1 MTSDYTNIFF
11 DVDGTLLRNN
21 ASVLSSAVRN
31 FLIEMA
37 KSINVSVCTA
47 RSYQQIREIFLDV
60 PLGGYSAFMN
70 GALIMCHSSG
80 EIIEEHF
87 LYFDELFNIKN
98 ILLKFNK
105 SLYIIRDGVFK
116 EYLNERKS
124 SHSAIILNLTSYE
137 WDNIKSKI
145 EIKLPYLSLKKG
157 ISLNGSG
164 YDIIVTHQAA
174 SKESAI
180 KKIASLRETTTKSFV
195 GVGDGYTDIN
205 FLSLCGLT
213 FAMSNGVNEIKN
225 IANYILPRVEE
236 NGVIE
241 IKKYLKLRDC
251 ISLNADI

>member
-21 ASVLSSAVRN
+21 ASVLSPVVRN
-31 FLIEMA
+31 FLIEIA

-47 RSYQQIREIFLDV
+47 RSYQQIREIFLDI
-60 PLGGYSAFMN
+60 PLGGYSVFMN

-80 EIIEEHF
+80 KVIEEHF
-87 LYFDELFNIKN
+87 LCFDELLEIKN
-98 ILLKFNK
+98 ISLKFNK
-105 SLYIIRDGVFK
+105 SLYVVRNGIFK
-116 EYLNERKS
+116 EYLNEKKS

-145 EIKLPYLSLKKG
+145 ESKLPHLNLKKG

-164 YDIIVTHQAA
+164 YDIIVTHQSA
-174 SKESAI
+174 SKETAI
-180 KKIASLRETTTKSFV
+180 KKIANLHETTTKSFV

-205 FLSLCGLT
+205 FLSLCRLT

-225 IANYILPRVEE
+225 IANYVLPRVEE

-241 IKKYLKLRDC
+241 IKNIL
-251 ISLNADI
+251 S